1 MFFFYVLLIFI
12 IITAILIMFT
22 NIKIHIENLK
32 FTSKKNNG
40 RNLNSDYK
48 ITLRLYLFRK
58 INYLKIDITKNKME
72 RVKLIEK
79 IENDKNKLDIKMLKN
94 LKYIKI
100 ENLNFKMYI
109 DLKEA
114 ALNALIVGLF
124 SGIISIGEGIL
135 FSQEILSMNSKNEWK
150 IVPLYQNENIL
161 KIDFSCIINIKLIH
175 IIYTVYRSS
184 KNIRS

>member
-12 IITAILIMFT
+12 IITASFIMFT
-22 NIKIHIENLK
+22 SIKIHIENL
-32 FTSKKNNG
+32 NN
-40 RNLNSDYK
+40 DYK
-48 ITLRLYLFRK
+48 ITLKLYFFKK
-58 INYLKIDITKNKME
+58 INYLKFDITKNKME

-79 IENDKNKLDIKMLKN
+79 IENDKNKFDIKMLKN

-100 ENLNFKMYI
+100 DNLN
-109 DLKEA
+109 LKICIGLEEA
-114 ALNALIVGLF
+114 AVNALIVGLF

-135 FSQEILSMNSKNEWK
+135 FSQGILSKNSKNEWK

-161 KIDFSCIINIKLIH
+161 KIDFNCIINIKLIH

>member
-72 RVKLIEK
+72 RVKLIE
-79 IENDKNKLDIKMLKN
+79 NDKNKLDIKMLEN

-100 ENLNFKMYI
+100 ENLNLKIYI

>member
-48 ITLRLYLFRK
+48 ITLK
-58 INYLKIDITKNKME
+58 I
-72 RVKLIEK
+72 
-79 IENDKNKLDIKMLKN
+79 
-94 LKYIKI
+94 
-100 ENLNFKMYI
+100 YI

-135 FSQEILSMNSKNEWK
+135 FSQEILSTNSKNEWK

-161 KIDFSCIINIKLIH
+161 KIDFNCIINIKLIH